1 MYPSN
6 LCPPS
11 QLHEHCIRLAM
22 DGRGA
27 LADIS
32 ADYGGVVTASM
43 AKYWVTDTRQE
54 VLDECVQLKS

>member
-1 MYPSN
+1 
-6 LCPPS
+6 
-11 QLHEHCIRLAM
+11 M